1 MVVCKVIVKV
11 AIFRVFLWKSC
22 IYAADQN
29 GGEFVR
35 TPMYHEHVALGGN
48 MVDFGGWD
56 LPVHY
61 EPGIKVEHLTVRSK
75 AGLFD
80 VSHMGEFWVEG
91 PDALKFV
98 QNLVTNDISTL
109 ADGQVQY
116 NMMCYPS
123 GGVVDDLLVY
133 KASDTRILLVVNA
146 SNVDKDFA
154 WVMENLKGEVKAENV
169 SSKTAEVAFQGPMA
183 QDILQRITDVDLSK
197 IGFFFFKENVKVAG
211 INALVSRTGY
221 TGEDGFEVYVDW
233 EDGVKVWN
241 AILEAGKDDGV
252 LPIGLGARDSL
263 RFEACLP
270 LYGHEIDKDI
280 TPLEAGLGFF
290 VKLDKDS
297 FIGIE
302 PLREMKAKGLPRRIL
317 ALQMIDKGVPRN
329 GYPVEVNGKEVGYVT
344 TGGYSPTRD
353 DNIASAL
360 VEFGCADVGDEVD
373 VMIRGKAKK
382 ALVIKKPFYKKQYRK

>member
-1 MVVCKVIVKV
+1 M
-11 AIFRVFLWKSC
+11 
-22 IYAADQN
+22 
-29 GGEFVR
+29 R

-183 QDILQRITDVDLSK
+183 QDILQRITDVDLSD

-233 EDGVKVWN
+233 GDGVKVWN

-280 TPLEAGLGFF
+280 TPLEA
-290 VKLDKDS
+290 
-297 FIGIE
+297 
-302 PLREMKAKGLPRRIL
+302 
-317 ALQMIDKGVPRN
+317 
-329 GYPVEVNGKEVGYVT
+329 
-344 TGGYSPTRD
+344 
-353 DNIASAL
+353 
-360 VEFGCADVGDEVD
+360 
-373 VMIRGKAKK
+373 
-382 ALVIKKPFYKKQYRK
+382 

>member
-1 MVVCKVIVKV
+1 MK
-11 AIFRVFLWKSC
+11 
-22 IYAADQN
+22 
-29 GGEFVR
+29 
-35 TPMYHEHVALGGN
+35 TPMYREHVALGGN

-61 EPGIKVEHLTVRSK
+61 EPGIKEEHLTVRSK

-80 VSHMGEFWVEG
+80 VSHMGEFWIEG
-91 PDALKFV
+91 PDAFPFV
-98 QNLVTNDISTL
+98 QNLVSNDIGVLSN
-109 ADGQVQY
+109 GQVQY
-116 NMMCYPS
+116 NMMCYPH

-133 KASDTRILLVVNA
+133 KATDTRILLVVNA

-154 WVMENLKGEVKAENV
+154 WVTENLKGNVKAENV

-183 QDILQRITDVDLSK
+183 ESILQRISDTDLSE
-197 IGFFFFKENVKVAG
+197 IGFFFFKENVKIAG
-211 INALVSRTGY
+211 INAIVSRTGY

-233 EDGVKVWN
+233 EDGPKVWN
-241 AILEAGKDDGV
+241 AILDAGRDDGV

-263 RFEACLP
+263 RFEAGLP

-297 FIGIE
+297 FIGVE
-302 PLREMKAKGLPRRIL
+302 ALRSMKSKGVPRKSL
-317 ALQMIDKGVPRN
+317 ALKMVDKGVPRN

-344 TGGYSPTRD
+344 TGGYSPSLD
-353 DNIASAL
+353 HNIASVL
-360 VEFGCADVGDEVD
+360 VESGVADVGDEVY

-382 ALVIKKPFYKKQYRK
+382 AEVIKKPFYRKQYKK